1 MIRFTVWKSE
11 DQYNGF
17 RCEGHAGF
25 ANAGSDIVC
34 SAVSALTFNTV
45 NSIEKFT
52 DDAFQV
58 EAGKDG
64 GMLTVKFP
72 DKLSEKAVLLIDS
85 LILGIESIEADYG
98 NEYITLTSEEV

>member
-1 MIRFTVWKSE
+1 MIRFTVWKSG
-11 DQYNGF
+11 DQYSGF
-17 RCEGHAGF
+17 RCAGHAGF
-25 ANAGSDIVC
+25 ADAGSDIVC

-52 DDAFQV
+52 DDAFTV

-64 GMLTVKFP
+64 GMLTVRFP
-72 DKLSEKAVLLIDS
+72 ETLSAKAVLLMDS
-85 LILGIESIEADYG
+85 LILGIESIQADYG